1 MSSLHNFINVRN
13 LTLEQQRV
21 YIMYVNQYDLISNQI
36 DTLYEM
42 LFDIRANI
50 SDLQTN
56 NRNRYRDNINNS
68 TYTENITNTNN
79 ITQNRSPIERFLT
92 NFFNTP
98 ISSVQ
103 INDNTL
109 IPVTSAQI
117 NNASRLIRY
126 DEIENPTSDRCSIS
140 LLEFNNNDQVR
151 QILYCG
157 HIFHENSLQEWF
169 TRNTICPLCRYDI
182 RNYTT
187 NNIQH
192 SVLENNSS
200 NSFSNDVS
208 IALSTLVGT
217 NINVNDPQ
225 FISVLDEVT
234 RIMINRYTNTNTNT
248 NTNENIGSEITSDTE
263 SDIDDIPIE

>member
-140 LLEFNNNDQVR
+140 LLEFHNDDHIR